1 MDDERPRI
9 LLTRADAE
17 RARTLR
23 RARRRFGEQ
32 HEGGAR
38 ATRAML
44 AVFVAIHV
52 GTGLADAA
60 GGTGTASGLWGVVF
74 GGRSVET
81 LTRFGGR
88 ARDLVTQGEWWRT
101 LSAGLLHGDLAH
113 LAFNG
118 FAWTGL
124 GRLAEAVFGASRM
137 LLVFMVSVL
146 GGNVLSQVGDA
157 PLSVGA
163 SGGIFGLMGALGA
176 FGWRRGARMP
186 EPLRAVFGRDL
197 WPMVMLNLVIG
208 LALPMIDNRAHIGG
222 LITGGLLGLVL
233 DDRVT
238 MDADPRGGR
247 AAGVVAAILLTV
259 AAWGVARG
267 L

>member
-32 HEGGAR
+32 HDSGPL
-38 ATRAML
+38 ATRALL

-52 GTGLADAA
+52 ATGLVDAA
-60 GGTGTASGLWGVVF
+60 RGAGTASGMWGVVF
-74 GGRSVET
+74 GGRSAET

-88 ARDLVTQGEWWRT
+88 ARDLVSDGEWWRL

-137 LLVFMVSVL
+137 LLIFTVSVL
-146 GGNVLSQVGDA
+146 GGNLLSQSGDA

-176 FGWRRGARMP
+176 FGWRRGSRMP

-208 LALPMIDNRAHIGG
+208 FALPMIDNRAHVGG
-222 LITGGLLGLVL
+222 LVAGGILGLVL

-238 MDADPRGGR
+238 MDADPRGARVAGG
-247 AAGVVAAILLTV
+247 AAAAMLAI
-259 AAWGVARG
+259 AAWGVTRG